1 MGTSKIEQLIEDI
14 FDYVEGARSSI
25 GNPNKVVLQ
34 RSGLYDMLDELRVCV
49 PEEIKKYQKI
59 IANREKI
66 IDDANAKASIII
78 DQANQRAA
86 TLIDESE
93 MVRQA
98 NQHAQEIVTAAGA
111 EANRI
116 IGEANEEATQIRT
129 AAIAYT
135 NDLMTNAESIL
146 QNAYKNTKS
155 RYDAV
160 FEALK
165 EDITIVQNNKRELER
180 DLPREVI
187 QPESN
192 EENPSDDEQLEDL
205 LDEVDNI

>member
-93 MVRQA
+93 
-98 NQHAQEIVTAAGA
+98 
-111 EANRI
+111 I

-180 DLPREVI
+180 DLPREVN

-192 EENPSDDEQLEDL
+192 EEHPSDDEQLEDL